1 MTEDSDEALMRGIAA
16 GEERALRALAARHLE
31 RMRRLARKTLGSE
44 AEADD
49 VAQEALIRVWTHAAS
64 WRPERARLST
74 WLYTIVWRLCVD
86 RLRALRTVP
95 LEHAMQAEDPKPS
108 ALETLTRAGDLDRL
122 AAAMRAL
129 QPRQRAA
136 LTLFYYEEMNGPDA
150 AQVLGLSLRAFWSLL
165 HRARQSVQ
173 QHMTSLSPGQP

>member
-1 MTEDSDEALMRGIAA
+1 
-16 GEERALRALAARHLE
+16 
-31 RMRRLARKTLGSE
+31 
-44 AEADD
+44 
-49 VAQEALIRVWTHAAS
+49 
-64 WRPERARLST
+64 
-74 WLYTIVWRLCVD
+74 
-86 RLRALRTVP
+86 VP
-95 LEHAMQAEDPKPS
+95 LEHAMQAEDPKPG
-108 ALETLTRAGDLDRL
+108 ALETLTRAGDLSRL